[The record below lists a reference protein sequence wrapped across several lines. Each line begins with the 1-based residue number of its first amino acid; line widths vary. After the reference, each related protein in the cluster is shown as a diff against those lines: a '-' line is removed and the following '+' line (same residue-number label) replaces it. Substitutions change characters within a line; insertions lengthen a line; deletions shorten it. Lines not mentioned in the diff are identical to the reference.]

1 MKKEDLKLAEKLLKE
16 FNKYIDDLQK
26 MGIDLIETP
35 LFDCFGRLFDL
46 LIKSH
51 YRREGQDWINWF
63 FFEKG
68 DNEAIKA
75 YDENNK
81 EICRNFDELYD
92 LVEDYER

>member
-16 FNKYIDDLQK
+16 FNGYIDDLQK

-46 LIKSH
+46 LIKTN
-51 YRREGQDWINWF
+51 YRTEGQDWINWF

-68 DNEAIKA
+68 DTGLKA
-75 YDENNK
+75 FDDK
-81 EICRNFDELYD
+81 GREICRDFEELYSI
-92 LVEDYER
+92 VEDYER